1 MVIAVE
7 VTKVKIQKRVSQR
20 DDGGHEKDC
29 EACKTQF
36 FHGRL
41 ISALLGRLGFSQ
53 LFCLTEYLRLWS
65 LTKGPPSTFKESL
78 GDKLT
83 LLRSFFRLMEILFS
97 HFSHTCYSATLIGWC
112 ACFSWQHTMT
122 TLVSLATMSCS
133 DPTTGLCQPKVWI
146 HEHGGGTPF
155 GGEPFTDEVQD

>member
-7 VTKVKIQKRVSQR
+7 VTKVKRIQKRVSQR

-83 LLRSFFRLMEILFS
+83 LLRSFFRLMEILF
-97 HFSHTCYSATLIGWC
+97 Y
-112 ACFSWQHTMT
+112 
-122 TLVSLATMSCS
+122 
-133 DPTTGLCQPKVWI
+133 PPYR
-146 HEHGGGTPF
+146 
-155 GGEPFTDEVQD
+155 

>member
-53 LFCLTEYLRLWS
+53 LFCLTEYLRWLN
-65 LTKGPPSTFKESL
+65 LTKSPLLTSQESL
-78 GDKLT
+78 EGTSL
-83 LLRSFFRLMEILFS
+83 S
-97 HFSHTCYSATLIGWC
+97 CY
-112 ACFSWQHTMT
+112 
-122 TLVSLATMSCS
+122 
-133 DPTTGLCQPKVWI
+133 K
-146 HEHGGGTPF
+146 
-155 GGEPFTDEVQD
+155 

>member
-41 ISALLGRLGFSQ
+41 ISALLGG
-53 LFCLTEYLRLWS
+53 LFL
-65 LTKGPPSTFKESL
+65 
-78 GDKLT
+78 D
-83 LLRSFFRLMEILFS
+83 
-97 HFSHTCYSATLIGWC
+97 
-112 ACFSWQHTMT
+112 
-122 TLVSLATMSCS
+122 
-133 DPTTGLCQPKVWI
+133 
-146 HEHGGGTPF
+146 
-155 GGEPFTDEVQD
+155 

>member
-20 DDGGHEKDC
+20 EYGGHEKDS

-53 LFCLTEYLRLWS
+53 LFCLTES
-65 LTKGPPSTFKESL
+65 LPRIPL
-78 GDKLT
+78 
-83 LLRSFFRLMEILFS
+83 
-97 HFSHTCYSATLIGWC
+97 
-112 ACFSWQHTMT
+112 
-122 TLVSLATMSCS
+122 
-133 DPTTGLCQPKVWI
+133 
-146 HEHGGGTPF
+146 
-155 GGEPFTDEVQD
+155 